1 MLVVHSS
8 TIMTTTKSKTGSS
21 VLVAGG
27 DGNGINVS
35 ASGRSN
41 PERER
46 VFEAFREW
54 GYLEADLDPLGFLKP
69 RVVPA
74 LHRYSPYA
82 AEARAIYSSTIGV
95 EINHIYAPER
105 RQWIYDRMEADA
117 EASAETTP
125 DQPRILDLL
134 IRADI
139 FEQVVQQRYL
149 GSKRFS
155 LEGMTALLPLVDE
168 ILDTAAQR
176 GAIELV
182 MGMSHRGRLNVI
194 AHVARRPPEEIFA
207 GFEDVDPR
215 SVLGSGDVKY
225 HMGATGE
232 YITRSGGKVHIHL
245 VSNPSHLE
253 AVDPVTVGR
262 TRAKQDRTG
271 EGGKEEYL
279 PLLVHG
285 DAAFAGQ
292 GILAETMN
300 YADLP
305 GYTVGGTIHIVANNL
320 LGFTTSYTEE
330 HSTRFAACIARR
342 QSIPIFHVN
351 GEDVDAVVRV
361 GRMAA
366 DYRYQFG
373 TDVVIDLIG
382 YRRHGHS
389 EVDDPTI
396 TQPLLYKRIKD
407 HPPLWEIYADDIGA
421 TDAAARAAAIRTEF
435 EAAQK
440 KAGSLKQKPL
450 MRDLPKYWEQYY
462 GGRHQPEFEV
472 ETGISAAEL
481 AELTGKLTTY
491 PEGFHIHPKVKK
503 LLEQR
508 AEMGTGKR
516 LADYGMAEALA
527 FASLVKGG
535 IPVRLSGQD
544 SRRGTFNQRHS
555 ALIDIENE
563 NEYVPLENITENQAR
578 CQIYNSTL
586 SEAGV
591 LGFEYGY
598 SRDYPEA
605 LVLWEAQFGDFFNVA
620 QAIVDQFISAG
631 EAKWNLLS
639 GVVMLLPHGYEGQGP
654 EHSSARIERFIQLAA
669 QHNIQI
675 AQPSNA
681 AQYFHLLRRQALRHW
696 RKPLIVFT
704 PKSMLR
710 HPDASSPIEDFTHK
724 NFLNVIP
731 DLEVAEADRI
741 LLCSG
746 KIGHELL
753 AERKKRKDSSTAI
766 VFVEQLYPFPEK
778 ELVAELDRHGS
789 AADIVWVQEEP
800 ANMGPLFNMLP
811 RLRRIAGERP
821 VLSVKRSASASPATG
836 SAKAHEVE
844 QKTLIAL
851 AFTRG

>member
-1 MLVVHSS
+1 MATQTTNSVASS
-8 TIMTTTKSKTGSS
+8 DSSANHNGSS
-21 VLVAGG
+21 GTVA
-27 DGNGINVS
+27 
-35 ASGRSN
+35 N

-46 VFEAFREW
+46 VFAAYRQW
-54 GYLEADLDPLGFLKP
+54 GYLEGDLDPLGFLRP
-69 RVVPA
+69 RPTPE
-74 LHRYSPYA
+74 LQRDGKYA
-82 AEARAIYSSTIGV
+82 HEAREIYSSTIGV
-95 EINHIYAPER
+95 EINHLYSPER
-105 RQWIYDRMEADA
+105 RRWVYERMESPSQGYEITEQDR
-117 EASAETTP
+117 T
-125 DQPRILDLL
+125 RILDLL
-134 IRADI
+134 IRADV
-139 FEQVVQQRYL
+139 FEQVMQQRYL

-155 LEGMTALLPLVDE
+155 LEGVTALIPLVDE
-168 ILDTAAQR
+168 VLDAGSR
-176 GAIELV
+176 LGAIELV

-194 AHVARRPPEEIFA
+194 AHVAKRPAKEIFA

-232 YITRSGGKVHIHL
+232 YLTYSGGKVHIHL

-271 EGGKEEYL
+271 EGGREKYL

-292 GILAETMN
+292 GVLAETMN

-305 GYTVGGTIHIVANNL
+305 GYTVGGTIHIVVNNL

-351 GEDVDAVVRV
+351 GEDVEAVVRV
-361 GRMAA
+361 ARMAVE
-366 DYRYQFG
+366 YRYRFG
-373 TDVVIDLIG
+373 TDVVVDLIG

-396 TQPLLYKRIKD
+396 TQPLLYKKIKD

-421 TDAAARAAAIRTEF
+421 TDAAQKAAAVRAEF

-440 KAGSLKQKPL
+440 NARSIKHKPL
-450 MRDLPKYWEQYY
+450 MRELPNYWDHYF
-462 GGRHQPEFEV
+462 GGPYKPEYEV
-472 ETGISAAEL
+472 ETGLSALEL
-481 AELTGKLTTY
+481 SELTERLTTY
-491 PEGFHIHPKVKK
+491 PAEFHIHPKVKK

-508 AEMGTGKR
+508 AEMGNGKR
-516 LADYGMAEALA
+516 PVDYGMAEALA
-527 FASLVKGG
+527 FGSLVRTG
-535 IPVRLSGQD
+535 IHVRMSGQD

-555 ALIDIENE
+555 VLIDTENE
-563 NEYVPLENITENQAR
+563 SEYVPLENIAADQAR
-578 CQIYNSTL
+578 CEIYNSTL

-598 SRDYPEA
+598 SRDYPES
-605 LVLWEAQFGDFFNVA
+605 LVLWEAQFGDFVNVA
-620 QAIVDQFISAG
+620 QAIIDQFISAG

-639 GVVMLLPHGYEGQGP
+639 GLVMLLPHGYEGQGP

-669 QHNIQI
+669 KHNIQI

-724 NFLNVIP
+724 SFLNVIP
-731 DLEVAEADRI
+731 DSTVGEADRI
-741 LLCSG
+741 LICTG
-746 KIGHELL
+746 KIGHELQ
-753 AERKKRKDSSTAI
+753 AERKKRKDTSTAI
-766 VFVEQLYPFPEK
+766 VFLEQLYPFPEQ
-778 ELVAELDRHGS
+778 EVIAEFNRHGQH
-789 AADIVWVQEEP
+789 ADIVWVQEEP
-800 ANMGPLFNMLP
+800 ANMGAMFNMLP
-811 RLRRIAGERP
+811 RLKRIAGERP
-821 VLSVKRSASASPATG
+821 VLTVKRSSSPSPATG

-844 QKTLIAL
+844 QKTLLTL
-851 AFTRG
+851 AFTTK

>member
-1 MLVVHSS
+1 
-8 TIMTTTKSKTGSS
+8 MTPKTKTSGSG
-21 VLVAGG
+21 VLVA
-27 DGNGINVS
+27 S
-35 ASGRSN
+35 ASGNGLN

-46 VFEAFREW
+46 VFEAFRQW
-54 GYLEADLDPLGFLKP
+54 GYMEGDLDPLGFLRP
-69 RVVPA
+69 RVVPE
-74 LHRYSPYA
+74 LHVEGPYA
-82 AEARAIYSSTIGV
+82 AEARSIYSSTIGL

-105 RQWIYDRMEADA
+105 RQWIYDRMEAGAQRD
-117 EASAETTP
+117 EENSDGNKNKV
-125 DQPRILDLL
+125 DQQRILDLL

-155 LEGMTALLPLVDE
+155 LEGVTALLPLVDE
-168 ILDTAAQR
+168 ILDTGAQR

-182 MGMSHRGRLNVI
+182 MGMSHRGRLNVM
-194 AHVARRPPEEIFA
+194 AHVARRAPEEIFA

-271 EGGKEEYL
+271 EGGREAYL

-300 YADLP
+300 YADLK
-305 GYTVGGTIHIVANNL
+305 GFTVGGTIHVIANNL
-320 LGFTTSYTEE
+320 LGFTTNYYEE

-361 GRMAA
+361 GRMAVE
-366 DYRYQFG
+366 YRYKFG

-396 TQPLLYKRIKD
+396 TQPLLYKRIKE

-421 TDAAARAAAIRTEF
+421 TDAPARAAAIKAEF

-440 KAGSLKQKPL
+440 KAGTIKQKPT
-450 MRDLPKYWEQYY
+450 MRELPKYWDQYY

-472 ETGISAAEL
+472 KTGLPGEEL

-516 LADYGMAEALA
+516 AVDYGMAEALA
-527 FASLVKGG
+527 FASLVKSG

-544 SRRGTFNQRHS
+544 TRRGTFNQRHS

-563 NEYVPLENITENQAR
+563 NEYVPLENVAENQAR
-578 CQIYNSTL
+578 CEIYNSTL

-598 SRDYPEA
+598 SRDYPES
-605 LVLWEAQFGDFFNVA
+605 LVLWEAQFGDFANVA

-654 EHSSARIERFIQLAA
+654 EHSSARIERFLQLAA

-696 RKPLIVFT
+696 RKPLVVFT

-731 DLEVAEADRI
+731 DAEVGEADRI
-741 LLCSG
+741 LICSG
-746 KIGHELL
+746 KIGHELQ
-753 AERKKRKDSSTAI
+753 AERKKRKDNSTAI
-766 VFVEQLYPFPEK
+766 VFLEQLYPFPEK

-789 AADIVWVQEEP
+789 TGDIVWVQEEP
-800 ANMGPLFNMLP
+800 ANMGPLFNMLT
-811 RLRRIAGERP
+811 RLRRIAGQRP
-821 VLSVKRSASASPATG
+821 VLSVKRSASASPSTG

-844 QKTLIAL
+844 QKTLITL

>member
-1 MLVVHSS
+1 MP
-8 TIMTTTKSKTGSS
+8 IAKSKTS
-21 VLVAGG
+21 GG
-27 DGNGINVS
+27 RAAVIDTSNNG
-35 ASGRSN
+35 SN
-41 PERER
+41 PEREA
-46 VFEAFREW
+46 VFNAFRQW
-54 GYLEADLDPLGFLKP
+54 GYLEGDLDPLGFLRP
-69 RVVPA
+69 RPTPE
-74 LHRYSPYA
+74 LQIDSEYA
-82 AEARAIYSSTIGV
+82 REARAIYSSTIGV

-105 RQWIYDRMEADA
+105 RRWIYERMESPTA
-117 EASAETTP
+117 ESEVTEK
-125 DQPRILDLL
+125 DQKRILDLL
-134 IRADI
+134 IRADV
-139 FEQVVQQRYL
+139 FEQVMQQRYL

-155 LEGMTALLPLVDE
+155 LEGVTALIPLVDE
-168 ILDTAAQR
+168 LLDTGSRLGAA
-176 GAIELV
+176 ELV
-182 MGMSHRGRLNVI
+182 MGMSHRGRLNVM
-194 AHVARRPPEEIFA
+194 AHVAKRPTEEIFA

-232 YITRSGGKVHIHL
+232 YITRSGNKVHIHL

-271 EGGKEEYL
+271 EGGREKYL

-305 GYTVGGTIHIVANNL
+305 GYTVGGTIHVVVNNL
-320 LGFTTSYTEE
+320 LGFTTSYLEE

-361 GRMAA
+361 ARLATE
-366 DYRYQFG
+366 YRYQFG

-389 EVDDPTI
+389 EVDDPTV
-396 TQPLLYKRIKD
+396 TQPLLYKKIKE
-407 HPPLWEIYADDIGA
+407 HPPLWEIYADDTGA
-421 TDAAARAAAIRTEF
+421 TDAAAQAAAIKAEF

-440 KAGSLKQKPL
+440 DAGKVTKKPL
-450 MRDLPKYWEQYY
+450 MRDLPKYWDQYY
-462 GGRHQPEFEV
+462 GGLHKPEYEV
-472 ETGISAAEL
+472 ETGLSEEEL
-481 AELTGKLTTY
+481 ANLTAHLASY

-516 LADYGMAEALA
+516 PVDYGMAEALA
-527 FASLVKGG
+527 FASLVKAG

-555 ALIDIENE
+555 VLVDIENE
-563 NEYVPLENITENQAR
+563 NEYVPLENIAPGQAR
-578 CQIYNSTL
+578 CGIHNSTL
-586 SEAGV
+586 SEPGV

-605 LVLWEAQFGDFFNVA
+605 LVLWEAQFGDFVNVA
-620 QAIVDQFISAG
+620 QAIIDQFISAG
-631 EAKWNLLS
+631 EAKWSLLS

-654 EHSSARIERFIQLAA
+654 EHSSARIERFLQLAA
-669 QHNIQI
+669 KHNIQI

-696 RKPLIVFT
+696 RKPLVVFT

-710 HPDASSPIEDFTHK
+710 HPDASSPIEDFTHQR
-724 NFLNVIP
+724 FLTVLP
-731 DLEVAEADRI
+731 DTEVSDATRI
-741 LLCSG
+741 LICTG
-746 KIGHELL
+746 KIVHELR
-753 AERKKRKDSSTAI
+753 AERKKRNDKTTAI
-766 VFVEQLYPFPEK
+766 ISVEQLYPFPEK
-778 ELVAELDRHGS
+778 ELES
-789 AADIVWVQEEP
+789 AIGQFPSAREIVWVQEEP
-800 ANMGPLFNMLP
+800 ANMGALFYVLP

-844 QKTLIAL
+844 QKTLLTL
-851 AFTRG
+851 AFTNKT

>member
-1 MLVVHSS
+1 MATL
-8 TIMTTTKSKTGSS
+8 KSKTSNGPAVAVAEASS
-21 VLVAGG
+21 N
-27 DGNGINVS
+27 NGANL
-35 ASGRSN
+35 
-41 PERER
+41 EREQ
-46 VFEAFREW
+46 VFNAFRQW
-54 GYLEADLDPLGFLKP
+54 GYLEGDLDPLGFLRP
-69 RVVPA
+69 RSTPE
-74 LHRYSPYA
+74 LQIDSDYA
-82 AEARAIYSSTIGV
+82 REARAIYSSTIGI
-95 EINHIYAPER
+95 EINHIYNPER
-105 RQWIYDRMEADA
+105 RRWIYERMESPSQGF
-117 EASAETTP
+117 EVTEK
-125 DQPRILDLL
+125 DQERILDLL

-139 FEQVVQQRYL
+139 FEQVMQQRYL

-155 LEGMTALLPLVDE
+155 LEGVTALIPLVDE
-168 ILDTAAQR
+168 LLDTGSRLGAA
-176 GAIELV
+176 ELV
-182 MGMSHRGRLNVI
+182 IGMSHRGRLNVI
-194 AHVARRPPEEIFA
+194 AHIARRDPEEIFA

-232 YITRSGGKVHIHL
+232 YITRSGNKVHIHL

-271 EGGKEEYL
+271 EGGREKYL

-305 GYTVGGTIHIVANNL
+305 GYTVGGAIHVIVNNL
-320 LGFTTSYTEE
+320 LGFTTSYVEE

-361 GRMAA
+361 ARMATE
-366 DYRYQFG
+366 YRYQFG

-389 EVDDPTI
+389 EVDDPTV
-396 TQPLLYKRIKD
+396 TQPLLYKKIKS
-407 HPPLWEIYADDIGA
+407 HPPLWEIYADDAGI
-421 TDAAARAAAIRTEF
+421 TDAPARAAAIKAEF

-440 KAGSLKQKPL
+440 DAGKIKKKPL
-450 MRDLPKYWEQYY
+450 MRNMPAYWDQYY
-462 GGRHQPEFEV
+462 GGLHKPEFEV
-472 ETGISAAEL
+472 ETGLPTEALSELSAR
-481 AELTGKLTTY
+481 LTQY

-508 AEMGTGKR
+508 AEMGAGKR
-516 LADYGMAEALA
+516 PVDYGMAEALA
-527 FASLVKGG
+527 FASLVKAG

-555 ALIDIENE
+555 VLIDIENE
-563 NEYVPLENITENQAR
+563 NEYVPLENIAAGQAR
-578 CQIYNSTL
+578 CGIHNSTL
-586 SEAGV
+586 SEPGV
-591 LGFEYGY
+591 LGYEYGY

-605 LVLWEAQFGDFFNVA
+605 LVLWEAQFGDFVNVA
-620 QAIVDQFISAG
+620 QAIIDQFISAG
-631 EAKWNLLS
+631 EAKWGLLS
-639 GVVMLLPHGYEGQGP
+639 GVVLLLPHGYEGQGP

-669 QHNIQI
+669 KHNIQI

-710 HPDASSPIEDFTHK
+710 HPDASSPIADFTRS

-731 DLEVAEADRI
+731 DTEVGEADRI
-741 LLCSG
+741 LVCTG
-746 KIGHELL
+746 KIGHELR
-753 AERKKRKDSSTAI
+753 AERKKRKDTSTAI
-766 VFVEQLYPFPEK
+766 VFLEQLYPFPDQ
-778 ELVAELDRHGS
+778 ELSAEFSRHGNTG
-789 AADIVWVQEEP
+789 DIVWVQEEP
-800 ANMGPLFNMLP
+800 ANMGALFNMLP
-811 RLRRIAGERP
+811 RLERIAGERH
-821 VLSVKRSASASPATG
+821 VMSVKRSSSASPATG

-844 QKTLIAL
+844 QKTLLTL
-851 AFTRG
+851 AFTTKG

>member
-1 MLVVHSS
+1 
-8 TIMTTTKSKTGSS
+8 MTPKSKSSNGGSA
-21 VLVAGG
+21 VAVIE
-27 DGNGINVS
+27 NG
-35 ASGRSN
+35 SN

-46 VFEAFREW
+46 VFSAYRQW
-54 GYLEADLDPLGFLKP
+54 GYLEGDLDPLGFLRP
-69 RVVPA
+69 RETPE
-74 LHRYSPYA
+74 LEREGEYA
-82 AEARAIYSSTIGV
+82 REARAIYSSTIGV
-95 EINHIYAPER
+95 EINHIYRPER
-105 RQWIYDRMEADA
+105 RHWIFDRMESPFQGF
-117 EASAETTP
+117 EVTGKF
-125 DQPRILDLL
+125 QQRILDLL

-139 FEQVVQQRYL
+139 FEQVMQQRYL

-155 LEGMTALLPLVDE
+155 LEGVTALIPLVDE
-168 ILDTAAQR
+168 VLDTGSR
-176 GAIELV
+176 LGAIELV
-182 MGMSHRGRLNVI
+182 MGMSHRGRLNVM
-194 AHVARRPPEEIFA
+194 AHVAKRPPQEIFA

-232 YITRSGGKVHIHL
+232 YQTRNGGKVHIHL

-271 EGGKEEYL
+271 EGGREKYL

-305 GYTVGGTIHIVANNL
+305 GYTVGGTIHVVVNNL

-361 GRMAA
+361 ARLATE
-366 DYRYQFG
+366 YRYKFG

-396 TQPLLYKRIKD
+396 TQPLLYKRIKE

-421 TDAAARAAAIRTEF
+421 TDAAAQAAAIRAEF

-440 KAGSLKQKPL
+440 QAGSIKQKPL
-450 MRDLPKYWEQYY
+450 MRELPRYWNDYY
-462 GGRHQPEFEV
+462 GGLYKPEFEV
-472 ETGISAAEL
+472 ETGLAPEEL
-481 AELTGKLTTY
+481 SELTQRLTTY
-491 PEGFHIHPKVKK
+491 PEAFHIHPKVKK

-508 AEMGTGKR
+508 AEMGAGKR
-516 LADYGMAEALA
+516 PVDYGMAEALA
-527 FASLVKGG
+527 FASLVKTG
-535 IPVRLSGQD
+535 IHVRMSGQD
-544 SRRGTFNQRHS
+544 TRRGTFNQRHS
-555 ALIDIENE
+555 VLIDTENE
-563 NEYVPLENITENQAR
+563 DEFVPLENIAPGQAR
-578 CQIYNSTL
+578 CEIYNSTL

-598 SRDYPEA
+598 SRDYPES
-605 LVLWEAQFGDFFNVA
+605 LVLWEAQFGDFVNVA
-620 QAIVDQFISAG
+620 QAIIDQFISAG

-639 GVVMLLPHGYEGQGP
+639 GLVLLLPHGYEGQGP

-669 QHNIQI
+669 KHNIQI

-731 DLEVAEADRI
+731 DTEVGEADRI
-741 LLCSG
+741 LICTG
-746 KIGHELL
+746 KIGHELQ
-753 AERKKRKDSSTAI
+753 AERKKRKDNSTAI
-766 VFVEQLYPFPEK
+766 VFLEQLYPFPEQ
-778 ELVAELDRHGS
+778 EVAAEFDRHGKN
-789 AADIVWVQEEP
+789 ADIVWVQEEP
-800 ANMGPLFNMLP
+800 ANMGALFNMLP
-811 RLRRIAGERP
+811 RLKRIAGDRP
-821 VLSVKRSASASPATG
+821 VLSVKRSSSASPATG
-836 SAKAHEVE
+836 SSKAHEVE
-844 QKTLIAL
+844 QKTLLTL
-851 AFTRG
+851 AFTTKG

>member
-1 MLVVHSS
+1 MPTQKTKTSS
-8 TIMTTTKSKTGSS
+8 A
-21 VLVAGG
+21 VLEPSAQN
-27 DGNGINVS
+27 NG
-35 ASGRSN
+35 SN

-46 VFEAFREW
+46 VFSGYRQW
-54 GYLEADLDPLGFLKP
+54 GYLAGDLDPLGFLRP
-69 RVVPA
+69 RETPE
-74 LHRYSPYA
+74 LEKEGEYA
-82 AEARAIYSSTIGV
+82 REARTIYSSTIGV

-105 RQWIYDRMEADA
+105 RRWIYDRMES
-117 EASAETTP
+117 EPPQE
-125 DQPRILDLL
+125 DQQRILDLL
-134 IRADI
+134 IRADV
-139 FEQVVQQRYL
+139 FEQVMQQRYL

-155 LEGMTALLPLVDE
+155 LEGVTALIPLVDE
-168 ILDTAAQR
+168 VLDTGSR
-176 GAIELV
+176 LGAVELV
-182 MGMSHRGRLNVI
+182 MGMSHRGRLNII
-194 AHVARRPPEEIFA
+194 AHVAERAPEEIFA

-232 YITRSGGKVHIHL
+232 YTTKSGGKVHIHL

-271 EGGKEEYL
+271 EGGREKYL

-305 GYTVGGTIHIVANNL
+305 GYTVGGTIHVIVNNL
-320 LGFTTSYTEE
+320 LGFTTSYLEE

-361 GRMAA
+361 ARMATE
-366 DYRYQFG
+366 YRYKFG

-396 TQPLLYKRIKD
+396 TQPLLYKKIKE
-407 HPPLWEIYADDIGA
+407 HPPLWEIYADDTGA
-421 TDAAARAAAIRTEF
+421 SDAQSRADAIKAAY

-440 KAGSLKQKPL
+440 KAGSIRQKPT
-450 MRDLPKYWEQYY
+450 MRDLPKYWDKYY

-472 ETGISAAEL
+472 ETGLSPDEL
-481 AELTGKLTTY
+481 SELTGRLTTY
-491 PEGFHIHPKVKK
+491 PDGFHIHPKVKK

-508 AEMGTGKR
+508 AEMGAGKR
-516 LADYGMAEALA
+516 AVDYGMAEALA
-527 FASLVKGG
+527 FASLVKAGTH
-535 IPVRLSGQD
+535 VRLSGQD

-555 ALIDIENE
+555 VLVDIENE
-563 NEYVPLENITENQAR
+563 NEYVPLENIVPDQSR
-578 CQIYNSTL
+578 CEIYNSTL

-598 SRDYPEA
+598 SRDYPES
-605 LVLWEAQFGDFFNVA
+605 LVLWEAQFGDFVNVA
-620 QAIVDQFISAG
+620 QAIIDQFISAG

-669 QHNIQI
+669 KHNIQI

-696 RKPLIVFT
+696 RKPLVVFT

-724 NFLNVIP
+724 NFQNVIP
-731 DLEVAEADRI
+731 DAEVGEADRI
-741 LLCSG
+741 LICTG
-746 KIGHELL
+746 KIGHELQ

-766 VFVEQLYPFPEK
+766 VFLEQLYPFPEP
-778 ELVAELDRHGS
+778 EVVAEFDRHGKQ
-789 AADIVWVQEEP
+789 ADIVWVQEEP
-800 ANMGPLFNMLP
+800 ANMGALFNMLT
-811 RLRRIAGERP
+811 RLRRIAGDRP
-821 VLSVKRSASASPATG
+821 VLSVKRSAGASPATG
-836 SAKAHEVE
+836 SSKAHEVE
-844 QKTLIAL
+844 QKTLLTL
-851 AFTRG
+851 AFTAK

>member
-1 MLVVHSS
+1 MA
-8 TIMTTTKSKTGSS
+8 TQKSKTTSGPAAALRSSNNGSS
-21 VLVAGG
+21 
-27 DGNGINVS
+27 
-35 ASGRSN
+35 
-41 PERER
+41 PERET
-46 VFEAFREW
+46 VFNAFRQY
-54 GYLEADLDPLGFLKP
+54 GYLEADLDPLGFLTMRP
-69 RVVPA
+69 TPE
-74 LHRYSPYA
+74 LQLDSEYA
-82 AEARAIYSSTIGV
+82 QEARAIYSSTIGL
-95 EINHIYAPER
+95 EINHIYSPDR
-105 RQWIYDRMEADA
+105 RRWIYERMESPSQGF
-117 EASAETTP
+117 EVTEK
-125 DQPRILDLL
+125 DQKRILDLL
-134 IRADI
+134 TRADV
-139 FEQVVQQRYL
+139 FEQVMQQRYL

-155 LEGMTALLPLVDE
+155 LEGVTALLPLVDE
-168 ILDTAAQR
+168 LLETGSR
-176 GAIELV
+176 LGASELV

-232 YITRSGGKVHIHL
+232 YITRSGNQVRIHL

-262 TRAKQDRTG
+262 SRAKQDRAG
-271 EGGKEEYL
+271 EGGREKYL
-279 PLLVHG
+279 PLLIHG

-305 GYTVGGTIHIVANNL
+305 GYTVGGTVHVIVNNL
-320 LGFTTSYTEE
+320 LGFTTSYCEE

-361 GRMAA
+361 ARIATE
-366 DYRYQFG
+366 YRYQFG

-389 EVDDPTI
+389 EVDDPTV
-396 TQPLLYKRIKD
+396 TQPLLYKKIKE
-407 HPPLWEIYADDIGA
+407 HRPLWEIYAEDAGA
-421 TDAAARAAAIRTEF
+421 TDAAAQAAAIKAEF
-435 EAAQK
+435 ETSQK
-440 KAGSLKQKPL
+440 NAGKITKKPL
-450 MRDLPKYWEQYY
+450 MRNMPAYWDQYY
-462 GGRHQPEFEV
+462 GGLHKPEYEV
-472 ETGISAAEL
+472 ETGLSTDEL
-481 AELTGKLTTY
+481 AQLGNVLSTY

-508 AEMGTGKR
+508 GEMASGKR
-516 LADYGMAEALA
+516 SVDYGMAEALA

-535 IPVRLSGQD
+535 TPVRLSGQD

-555 ALIDIENE
+555 VLVDIENE
-563 NEYVPLENITENQAR
+563 NEFVPLEHVAPGQAR
-578 CQIYNSTL
+578 CEIHNSTL
-586 SEAGV
+586 SEPGV

-605 LVLWEAQFGDFFNVA
+605 LVLWEAQFGDFVNVA
-620 QAIVDQFISAG
+620 QAIIDQFISAG
-631 EAKWNLLS
+631 EAKWGLLS

-654 EHSSARIERFIQLAA
+654 EHSSARIERFLQLAA
-669 QHNIQI
+669 KHNIQI

-696 RKPLIVFT
+696 RKPLVVFT

-710 HPDASSPIEDFTHK
+710 HPDASSPITDFTQK

-731 DLEVAEADRI
+731 DTEIGEADRI
-741 LLCSG
+741 LVCTG
-746 KIGHELL
+746 KIGHELK
-753 AERKKRKDSSTAI
+753 AERKKRKDTTTAI
-766 VFVEQLYPFPEK
+766 VFVEQLYPFPEE
-778 ELVAELDRHGS
+778 ELAAEFARHGTDG
-789 AADIVWVQEEP
+789 DIVWVQEEP
-800 ANMGPLFNMLP
+800 ANMGALFNMLP
-811 RLRRIAGERP
+811 RLERIAGSRH
-821 VLSVKRSASASPATG
+821 VMSVKRSSSASPATG

-844 QKTLIAL
+844 QKTLLTL
-851 AFTRG
+851 AFTTKG

>member
-1 MLVVHSS
+1 
-8 TIMTTTKSKTGSS
+8 MTPKSKPS
-21 VLVAGG
+21 
-27 DGNGINVS
+27 NGTAVVEKT
-35 ASGRSN
+35 N

-46 VFEAFREW
+46 IFNAYRQW
-54 GYLEADLDPLGFLKP
+54 GYLEGDLDPLGFLRP
-69 RVVPA
+69 RETPE
-74 LHRYSPYA
+74 LEREGEYA
-82 AEARAIYSSTIGV
+82 REARAIYSSTIGV
-95 EINHIYAPER
+95 EINHIYNPER
-105 RQWIYDRMEADA
+105 RRWIYERMESGAYEVPEKA
-117 EASAETTP
+117 QA
-125 DQPRILDLL
+125 RILDLL
-134 IRADI
+134 TRADI
-139 FEQVVQQRYL
+139 FEQVMQQRYL

-155 LEGMTALLPLVDE
+155 LEGTTALIPLVDE
-168 ILDTAAQR
+168 VLDTASR
-176 GAIELV
+176 LGAIELV
-182 MGMSHRGRLNVI
+182 MGMSHRGRLNVM
-194 AHVARRPPEEIFA
+194 AHVARRPADEIFA

-232 YITRSGGKVHIHL
+232 YQTSSGGKVHIHL

-271 EGGKEEYL
+271 EGGRDKYL

-305 GYTVGGTIHIVANNL
+305 GFTVGGTIHVIVNNL
-320 LGFTTSYTEE
+320 IGFTTSYTEE

-361 GRMAA
+361 ARLATE
-366 DYRYQFG
+366 YRYKFG

-396 TQPLLYKRIKD
+396 TQPLLYKKIKE

-421 TDAAARAAAIRTEF
+421 ADAQARAEAIRAEF
-435 EAAQK
+435 DAAQK
-440 KAGSLKQKPL
+440 KAGSIKQKPT
-450 MRDLPKYWEQYY
+450 MRELPEYWNQYY
-462 GGRHQPEFEV
+462 GGLYKPEFEV
-472 ETGISAAEL
+472 ETGLAPEELSEL
-481 AELTGKLTTY
+481 ATRLTTY
-491 PEGFHIHPKVKK
+491 PDGFHIHPKVKK

-508 AEMGTGKR
+508 AEMGAGQR
-516 LADYGMAEALA
+516 PVDYGMAEALA
-527 FASLVKGG
+527 FASLVRAGTH
-535 IPVRLSGQD
+535 VRFSGQD

-555 ALIDIENE
+555 VLIDTENE
-563 NEYVPLENITENQAR
+563 NEFVPLENIAPGQAR
-578 CQIYNSTL
+578 CEIYNSTL

-598 SRDYPEA
+598 SRDFPES
-605 LVLWEAQFGDFFNVA
+605 LVLWEAQFGDFVNVA
-620 QAIVDQFISAG
+620 QAIIDQFISAG

-639 GVVMLLPHGYEGQGP
+639 GLVMLLPHGYEGQGP

-669 QHNIQI
+669 KHNIQI

-696 RKPLIVFT
+696 RKPLVVFT

-710 HPDASSPIEDFTHK
+710 HLDASSPIADFTHK
-724 NFLNVIP
+724 NFQNVIP
-731 DLEVAEADRI
+731 DTGVREADRI
-741 LLCSG
+741 LICTG
-746 KIGHELL
+746 KIGHELQ
-753 AERKKRKDSSTAI
+753 AERKKRKDTSTAI
-766 VFVEQLYPFPEK
+766 VFLEQLYPFPEQ
-778 ELVAELDRHGS
+778 EVIAEFDRHGKN
-789 AADIVWVQEEP
+789 ADIVWVQEEP
-800 ANMGPLFNMLP
+800 ANMGALFNMLP
-811 RLRRIAGERP
+811 RLKRIAGDRP
-821 VLSVKRSASASPATG
+821 VLSVKRSSGPSPATG
-836 SAKAHEVE
+836 SSKAHEVE
-844 QKTLIAL
+844 QKTLLTL
-851 AFTRG
+851 AFTTK

>member
-1 MLVVHSS
+1 MS
-8 TIMTTTKSKTGSS
+8 TPKSKPANGGSATA
-21 VLVAGG
+21 LVET
-27 DGNGINVS
+27 NG
-35 ASGRSN
+35 SN
-41 PERER
+41 SERER
-46 VFEAFREW
+46 VFNAYRQW
-54 GYLEADLDPLGFLKP
+54 GYLEGDLDPLGYLPP
-69 RVVPA
+69 RPTPE
-74 LHRYSPYA
+74 LQIESEYTR
-82 AEARAIYSSTIGV
+82 EARAIYSSTIGV
-95 EINHIYAPER
+95 EINHIYSPER
-105 RQWIYDRMEADA
+105 RRWIYERMESPARDS
-117 EASAETTP
+117 EVTEK
-125 DQPRILDLL
+125 DQQRILDLL

-139 FEQVVQQRYL
+139 FEQVMQQRYL

-155 LEGMTALLPLVDE
+155 LEGVTALIPLVDE
-168 ILDTAAQR
+168 LLDTASR
-176 GAIELV
+176 LGAIELV

-194 AHVARRPPEEIFA
+194 AHVAKRPTQEIFA

-232 YITRSGGKVHIHL
+232 YITHSGGKVHIHL

-271 EGGKEEYL
+271 EGGREKYL

-305 GYTVGGTIHIVANNL
+305 SYTVGGTIHVVVNNL
-320 LGFTTSYTEE
+320 LGFTTSYLEE

-361 GRMAA
+361 ARLATE
-366 DYRYQFG
+366 YRYQFG

-396 TQPLLYKRIKD
+396 TQPLLYKKIKE

-421 TDAAARAAAIRTEF
+421 ADAPAQAAAIKAEF
-435 EAAQK
+435 ESAQK
-440 KAGSLKQKPL
+440 NAGKITKKPTL
-450 MRDLPKYWEQYY
+450 RDLPRYWDQYY
-462 GGRHQPEFEV
+462 GGLHKPEYEV
-472 ETGISAAEL
+472 ETGLTEDEL
-481 AELTGKLTTY
+481 AELSNHLTTY
-491 PEGFHIHPKVKK
+491 PAGFHIHPKVKK

-508 AEMGTGKR
+508 AEMGAGKR
-516 LADYGMAEALA
+516 PVDYGMAEALA

-555 ALIDIENE
+555 VLIDIENE
-563 NEYVPLENITENQAR
+563 NEYVPLENIAADQAR
-578 CQIYNSTL
+578 CGIHNSTL
-586 SEAGV
+586 SEPGV
-591 LGFEYGY
+591 IGFEYGY

-605 LVLWEAQFGDFFNVA
+605 LVLWEAQFGDFVNVG
-620 QAIVDQFISAG
+620 QAIIDQFISAG
-631 EAKWNLLS
+631 EAKWSLLS
-639 GVVMLLPHGYEGQGP
+639 GLVLLLPHGYEGQGP
-654 EHSSARIERFIQLAA
+654 EHSSARIERFLQLAA
-669 QHNIQI
+669 KHNIQI
-675 AQPSNA
+675 TQPSNA

-710 HPDASSPIEDFTHK
+710 HPDASSPIADFTRK
-724 NFLNVIP
+724 NFQNVLP
-731 DLEVAEADRI
+731 DTEIGEADRI
-741 LLCSG
+741 LVCTG
-746 KIGHELL
+746 KIGHELQ
-753 AERKKRKDSSTAI
+753 AERKKRKDTTTAI
-766 VFVEQLYPFPEK
+766 VFLEQLYPFPEK
-778 ELVAELDRHGS
+778 ELAAEFARHGES
-789 AADIVWVQEEP
+789 GDIVWVQEEP
-800 ANMGPLFNMLP
+800 ANMGALFNMLP
-811 RLRRIAGERP
+811 RLERIAGSRH
-821 VLSVKRSASASPATG
+821 VMSVKRSSSASPATG

-844 QKTLIAL
+844 QKTLLTL
-851 AFTRG
+851 AFTTKG

>member
-1 MLVVHSS
+1 MA
-8 TIMTTTKSKTGSS
+8 TPKSRPSNN
-21 VLVAGG
+21 AGG
-27 DGNGINVS
+27 AAVVDPL
-35 ASGRSN
+35 SN
-41 PERER
+41 NSNNLERER
-46 VFEAFREW
+46 VFNAFRQF
-54 GYLEADLDPLGFLKP
+54 GYLEGDLDPLGFLPP
-69 RVVPA
+69 RPTPE
-74 LHRYSPYA
+74 LQIESEYTR
-82 AEARAIYSSTIGV
+82 EARAIYSSTIGV
-95 EINHIYAPER
+95 EINHLYRPER
-105 RQWIYDRMEADA
+105 RRWIYERMESEPPA
-117 EASAETTP
+117 E
-125 DQPRILDLL
+125 DRPRILDLL
-134 IRADI
+134 IRADV
-139 FEQVVQQRYL
+139 FEQVMQQRYL

-155 LEGMTALLPLVDE
+155 LEGVTALIPLVDE
-168 ILDTAAQR
+168 LLDR
-176 GAIELV
+176 GSSLGATELV

-194 AHVARRPPEEIFA
+194 AHVAKRDPEEIFA

-232 YITRSGGKVHIHL
+232 YTTRSGNKVHIHL

-262 TRAKQDRTG
+262 TRAKQDRSG
-271 EGGKEEYL
+271 EGGREEYL

-305 GYTVGGTIHIVANNL
+305 GYTVGGTIHVVVNNL

-361 GRMAA
+361 ARLAVE
-366 DYRYQFG
+366 YRYQFG

-396 TQPLLYKRIKD
+396 TQPLLYKRIKE

-421 TDAAARAAAIRTEF
+421 TDAAAQAAAIKAEF
-435 EAAQK
+435 ESAQK
-440 KAGSLKQKPL
+440 NAGKLTKKPTL
-450 MRDLPKYWEQYY
+450 RDLPTYWDQYY
-462 GGRHQPEFEV
+462 GGLHKPEYEV
-472 ETGISAAEL
+472 ETGISTQEL
-481 AELTGKLTTY
+481 AELGAHLTTY
-491 PEGFHIHPKVKK
+491 PQGFHIHPKVKK

-508 AEMGTGKR
+508 AEMAAGKR
-516 LADYGMAEALA
+516 PVDYGMAEALA
-527 FASLVKGG
+527 FASLVKAG

-555 ALIDIENE
+555 VLIDVENE
-563 NEYVPLENITENQAR
+563 NEYVPLENIAADQAR
-578 CQIYNSTL
+578 CGIHNSTL
-586 SEAGV
+586 SEPGV

-605 LVLWEAQFGDFFNVA
+605 LVLWEAQFGDFVNVA
-620 QAIVDQFISAG
+620 QAIIDQFISAG
-631 EAKWNLLS
+631 EAKWSLLS
-639 GVVMLLPHGYEGQGP
+639 GLVMLLPHGYEGQGP
-654 EHSSARIERFIQLAA
+654 EHSSARIERFLQLAA
-669 QHNIQI
+669 KHNIQI

-696 RKPLIVFT
+696 RKPLVVFT

-710 HPDASSPIEDFTHK
+710 HPDASSPIADFTQK
-724 NFLNVIP
+724 NFQNVLP
-731 DLEVAEADRI
+731 DTEIAEADRI
-741 LLCSG
+741 LVCTG
-746 KIGHELL
+746 KIGHELQ
-753 AERKKRKDSSTAI
+753 AERKKRKDNSTAI
-766 VFVEQLYPFPEK
+766 VFLEQLYPFPEK
-778 ELVAELDRHGS
+778 ELADEFARHGES
-789 AADIVWVQEEP
+789 GDIVWVQEEP
-800 ANMGPLFNMLP
+800 ANMGALFNMLP
-811 RLRRIAGERP
+811 RLERIAGVRH
-821 VLSVKRSASASPATG
+821 VMSVKRSSSASPATG

-844 QKTLIAL
+844 QKTLLTL
-851 AFTRG
+851 AFTTKG

>member
-1 MLVVHSS
+1 
-8 TIMTTTKSKTGSS
+8 MTPKSETSNGGSS
-21 VLVAGG
+21 AAVAETP
-27 DGNGINVS
+27 S
-35 ASGRSN
+35 ASN

-46 VFEAFREW
+46 VFNAYRQF
-54 GYLEADLDPLGFLKP
+54 GYLEGDLDPIGFLRP
-69 RVVPA
+69 RETPE
-74 LHRYSPYA
+74 LERDGEYA
-82 AEARAIYSSTIGV
+82 REARAIYSSTIGV
-95 EINHIYAPER
+95 EINHIYRPER
-105 RQWIYDRMEADA
+105 RRWIFDRMESPLQGF
-117 EASAETTP
+117 EVREK
-125 DQPRILDLL
+125 DQQRILDLL

-139 FEQVVQQRYL
+139 FEQVMQQRYL

-155 LEGMTALLPLVDE
+155 LEGTTALIPLVDE
-168 ILDTAAQR
+168 VLDTAAR
-176 GAIELV
+176 LGAIELV
-182 MGMSHRGRLNVI
+182 MGMSHRGRLNVM
-194 AHVARRPPEEIFA
+194 AHVARRPPQEIFA

-232 YITRSGGKVHIHL
+232 YQTRSGGKVHIHL

-271 EGGKEEYL
+271 AGGREKYL

-305 GYTVGGTIHIVANNL
+305 GYTVGGTIHVVVNNL

-361 GRMAA
+361 ARLATE
-366 DYRYQFG
+366 YRYQFG

-396 TQPLLYKRIKD
+396 TQPLLYKRIKE

-421 TDAAARAAAIRTEF
+421 ADAQAQSAAIRAEF

-440 KAGSLKQKPL
+440 QAGSMKQKPL
-450 MRDLPKYWEQYY
+450 MRELPKYWDGYF
-462 GGRHQPEFEV
+462 GGLYKPEFEV
-472 ETGISAAEL
+472 ETGLAPQEL
-481 AELTGKLTTY
+481 SELTTRLTTY
-491 PEGFHIHPKVKK
+491 PDGFHIHPKVKK

-508 AEMGTGKR
+508 AEMGMGKR
-516 LADYGMAEALA
+516 PVDYGMAEALA
-527 FASLVKGG
+527 FASLVKAGTQ
-535 IPVRLSGQD
+535 VRLSGQD
-544 SRRGTFNQRHS
+544 TRRGTFNQRHS
-555 ALIDIENE
+555 ALIDTENE
-563 NEYVPLENITENQAR
+563 NEYVPLENIAPHQAR
-578 CQIYNSTL
+578 CEIYNSTL

-598 SRDYPEA
+598 SRDYPES
-605 LVLWEAQFGDFFNVA
+605 LVLWEAQFGDFVNVA
-620 QAIVDQFISAG
+620 QAIIDQFISAG

-639 GVVMLLPHGYEGQGP
+639 GVVLLLPHGYEGQGP

-669 QHNIQI
+669 KHNIQI

-696 RKPLIVFT
+696 RKPLVVFT

-710 HPDASSPIEDFTHK
+710 HLDASSPIEDFTHK

-731 DLEVAEADRI
+731 DTEVGEADRI
-741 LLCSG
+741 LICTG
-746 KIGHELL
+746 KIGHELQ
-753 AERKKRKDSSTAI
+753 AERKKRRDSSTAI
-766 VFVEQLYPFPEK
+766 VFLEQLYPFPEQ
-778 ELVAELDRHGS
+778 EVAAEFDRHGTN
-789 AADIVWVQEEP
+789 ADIVWVQEEP
-800 ANMGPLFNMLP
+800 ANMGALFNMLP
-811 RLRRIAGERP
+811 RLKRIAGDRP
-821 VLSVKRSASASPATG
+821 VLSVKRSSGASPATG
-836 SAKAHEVE
+836 SSKAHEVE
-844 QKTLIAL
+844 QKTLLTL
-851 AFTRG
+851 AFTTKG

>member
-1 MLVVHSS
+1 
-8 TIMTTTKSKTGSS
+8 MTPKSKASNGGAGAAVIETSNGSK
-21 VLVAGG
+21 L
-27 DGNGINVS
+27 
-35 ASGRSN
+35 
-41 PERER
+41 ERER
-46 VFEAFREW
+46 VFQAYRQF
-54 GYLEADLDPLGFLKP
+54 GYLEGDLDPLGFLRP
-69 RVVPA
+69 REAPE
-74 LHRYSPYA
+74 LEREGEY
-82 AEARAIYSSTIGV
+82 ARAARSIYSSTIGV

-105 RQWIYDRMEADA
+105 RRWIFEGMESDPPQ
-117 EASAETTP
+117 E
-125 DQPRILDLL
+125 DQQRILDLL

-139 FEQVVQQRYL
+139 FEQVMQQRYL

-155 LEGMTALLPLVDE
+155 LEGTTALIPLIDE
-168 ILDTAAQR
+168 VLDTAVQR
-176 GAIELV
+176 GAVELV

-194 AHVARRPPEEIFA
+194 AHVAQRPPQEIFA

-232 YITRSGGKVHIHL
+232 YKTRSGGKVHIHL

-271 EGGKEEYL
+271 EGGREKYL

-292 GILAETMN
+292 GVLAETMN

-305 GYTVGGTIHIVANNL
+305 GYTVGGTIHVVVNNL

-361 GRMAA
+361 ARMATE
-366 DYRYQFG
+366 YRYTFG

-396 TQPLLYKRIKD
+396 TQPLLYRKIKE
-407 HPPLWEIYADDIGA
+407 HPALWEIYADDIGA
-421 TDAAARAAAIRTEF
+421 TGAQAQAAAIRAEF

-440 KAGSLKQKPL
+440 QAGSIKQKPL
-450 MRDLPKYWEQYY
+450 MRELPKYWNNYF
-462 GGRHQPEFEV
+462 GGAYRPEYEV
-472 ETGISAAEL
+472 ETGLSPEEISA
-481 AELTGKLTTY
+481 LTTRLTTY
-491 PEGFHIHPKVKK
+491 PDGFHIHPKVKK

-508 AEMGTGKR
+508 AEMGRGKR
-516 LADYGMAEALA
+516 PVDYGMAEGLA
-527 FASLVKGG
+527 FASLVNNG
-535 IPVRLSGQD
+535 IHVRMSGQD
-544 SRRGTFNQRHS
+544 TRRGTFNQRHS
-555 ALIDIENE
+555 VLIDIENE
-563 NEYVPLENITENQAR
+563 DEYVPLENIVPDQAR
-578 CQIYNSTL
+578 CEIYNSTL

-598 SRDYPEA
+598 SRDYPES
-605 LVLWEAQFGDFFNVA
+605 LVLWEAQFGDFVNVA
-620 QAIVDQFISAG
+620 QAIIDQFISAG

-669 QHNIQI
+669 KHNIQI

-696 RKPLIVFT
+696 RKPLVVFT

-710 HPDASSPIEDFTHK
+710 HADASSPIEDFTHK

-731 DLEVAEADRI
+731 DTEVGEADRI
-741 LLCSG
+741 LICTG
-746 KIGHELL
+746 KIGHELR
-753 AERKKRKDSSTAI
+753 AERKKRKDTTTAI
-766 VFVEQLYPFPEK
+766 VFLEQLYPFPEQ
-778 ELVAELDRHGS
+778 EVVAEFERHGKS
-789 AADIVWVQEEP
+789 AEIVWVQEEP
-800 ANMGPLFNMLP
+800 ANMGALFNMLP
-811 RLRRIAGERP
+811 RLKRLAGDRP
-821 VLSVKRSASASPATG
+821 VLSVKRSSGASPATG

-844 QKTLIAL
+844 QKTLLTL
-851 AFTRG
+851 AFTTKG